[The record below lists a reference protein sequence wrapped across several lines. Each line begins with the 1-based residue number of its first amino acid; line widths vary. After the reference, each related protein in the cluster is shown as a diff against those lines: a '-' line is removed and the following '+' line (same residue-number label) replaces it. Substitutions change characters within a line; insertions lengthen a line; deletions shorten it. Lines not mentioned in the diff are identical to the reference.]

1 MSVSTA
7 DTGTPTAAATDTRR
21 VSTTLVV
28 GAVMWLLLLVVGFFA
43 PGGWTFGMA
52 GPIGHIEN
60 YMIMLW
66 LVTLVIAPL
75 LAARQPLHHT
85 GTIQVYLLGIVG
97 MVLST
102 IRGGGL
108 VLIADGP
115 ALVVSALTLGLVI
128 WAHPRRTLLGKLS

>member
-1 MSVSTA
+1 MSVATA
-7 DTGTPTAAATDTRR
+7 EIETGTRR
-21 VSTTLVV
+21 VSVTLVV
-28 GAVMWLLLLVVGFFA
+28 GAILWLLLLVVGFFA

-60 YMIMLW
+60 YMILLW

-75 LAARQPLHHT
+75 LAAREPLEHT
-85 GTIQVYLLGIVG
+85 GAIQVYLLGIIAVA
-97 MVLST
+97 LST

-115 ALVVSALTLGLVI
+115 ALVVCVITLGLVI
-128 WAHPRRTLLGKLS
+128 WAHPQRSRLWQLR